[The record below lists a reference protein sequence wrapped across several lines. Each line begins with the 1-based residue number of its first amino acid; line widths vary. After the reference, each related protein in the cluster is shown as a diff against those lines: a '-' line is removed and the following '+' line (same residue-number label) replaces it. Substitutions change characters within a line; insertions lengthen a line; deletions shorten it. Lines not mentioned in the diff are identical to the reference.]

1 MAVVFFFIYF
11 APTANPGW
19 CCFDCCS
26 RLYWKCWPKL
36 KIQSQKHFSPCIC
49 TSNSTTAD
57 RSVDQLI
64 LPRATPS
71 SRRPLADLD
80 VTSATTTLTKI
91 KKMDTYNHTQARTPV
106 QNDTVKRK
114 RFKFNKFSKILV
126 FFFKNRNVFHT
137 FTLLVYLL
145 IVLAFFCF
153 CFVLVFLK
161 LYN

>member
-1 MAVVFFFIYF
+1 LFKHYVKWLLFFFFNILHPQQILDGVVLIAAADF
-11 APTANPGW
+11 TGNADRN
-19 CCFDCCS
+19 S
-26 RLYWKCWPKL
+26 

-126 FFFKNRNVFHT
+126 FFSKIET
-137 FTLLVYLL
+137 FFTRLLYSFTCSL
-145 IVLAFFCF
+145 F
-153 CFVLVFLK
+153 
-161 LYN
+161 

>member
-1 MAVVFFFIYF
+1 LFKHYVKWLLFSFLYILHPQQILDGVVLIAAADFTGN
-11 APTANPGW
+11 ADRN
-19 CCFDCCS
+19 S
-26 RLYWKCWPKL
+26 

-114 RFKFNKFSKILV
+114 RFKFNKFSKIW
-126 FFFKNRNVFHT
+126 FFFSKIET
-137 FTLLVYLL
+137 FFTRLLYSFTCSL
-145 IVLAFFCF
+145 F
-153 CFVLVFLK
+153 
-161 LYN
+161 